1 MITPKKLD
9 TLITAIVQNSFLV
22 LLILKINHAFQRLF
36 KLHESM
42 AESPGEWQS
51 SSEQLKRFF

>member
-42 AESPGEWQS
+42 AESPGE
-51 SSEQLKRFF
+51 